1 MTVSTGDSP
10 PERGSV
16 RPLPP
21 ERITVALIPKA
32 GADLQSLQE
41 RTGLSKTDITN
52 RAISLYEFLEAQLQ
66 NGNDLIVRDRRT
78 GESQLVKFL

>member
-1 MTVSTGDSP
+1 MTVSAGDSP

-16 RPLPP
+16 RPLPL
-21 ERITVALIPKA
+21 ERITVALVPKA

-41 RTGLSKTDITN
+41 RTGLSKTDILN
-52 RAISLYEFLEAQLQ
+52 RAISLYEFLDTQIQ
-66 NGNDLIVRDRRT
+66 NGNDFIVRDGRT

>member
-1 MTVSTGDSP
+1 MTVSAGDSP

-16 RPLPP
+16 RPLQP

-32 GADLQSLQE
+32 GADLQALQE

-52 RAISLYEFLEAQLQ
+52 RAISLYEFFEAQIQ
-66 NGNDLIVRDRRT
+66 NGNDVLIQDKHT
-78 GESQLVKFL
+78 GEMQRVMLL